1 MVAVHAVTGP
11 FSYTGRYIARRLD
24 SEGIPTRGFVRDLT
38 DKPASTAVDCRSL
51 QFADRDQLT
60 RDLEGVDVLYNT
72 YWIRFERGTS
82 TFAGAV
88 DNTRALAEAAHAA
101 GVRRIVH
108 ISVSNPS
115 ADSPFAYFRGKAATE
130 DAIRAVGI
138 PCSVVRPTL
147 VFGREDVLINNLAWL
162 MRRMPLFPI
171 FGDGRYRV
179 QPVFVDDVAALAVTE
194 GEQTGDRTV
203 DAAGPVVQSFA
214 DFLRFLRA
222 SIGSRVPLLSVHPG
236 LALAMSRPVS
246 ALLRDVLITK
256 EELGALMADLLVS
269 RGTATTP
276 TSLEAWLK
284 ADKPDLGG
292 RYTSELRRHWSYA
305 PSPRPGH

>member
-1 MVAVHAVTGP
+1 MAVHGLTGP
-11 FSYTGRYIARRLD
+11 YSYTGRYIARRLD
-24 SEGIPTRGFVRDLT
+24 SEGTPTRGLLRDLT
-38 DKPASTAVDCRSL
+38 KKPASNAMDCRPL
-51 QFADRDQLT
+51 QFADREQLS
-60 RDLEGVDVLYNT
+60 RDLEGVEVLYNT
-72 YWIRFERGTS
+72 YWIRFERGAS

-88 DNTRALAEAAHAA
+88 DNTRILAEAAHAA

-130 DAIRAVGI
+130 EAIRSVGI
-138 PCSVVRPTL
+138 PCSVIRPTL
-147 VFGREDVLINNLAWL
+147 VFGREDVLINNIAWL

-179 QPVFVDDVAALAVTE
+179 QPVFVDDVAALAVAE
-194 GEQTGDRTV
+194 GVQNGDRTL

-214 DFLRFLRA
+214 DLLRFLRA
-222 SIGSRVPLLSVHPG
+222 SIGSRAPLVSLPAG
-236 LALAMSRPVS
+236 LALAMSWPVS
-246 ALLRDVLITK
+246 AVLRDVLITN
-256 EELGALMADLLVS
+256 EEMGALMADLLVS
-269 RGTATTP
+269 HGAPTTP

-292 RYTSELRRHWSYA
+292 HYTSELRRHWSQ
-305 PSPRPGH
+305 R